1 MKTLIL
7 CIDRDNDLGRKA
19 NFPSPIIGREA
30 NLRAAEALALAD
42 PEDSDT
48 NCLFAAISTYD
59 SLINEGQDA
68 EIVTICGDISVGL
81 NSDTKIAEQLDE
93 VLKKVK
99 ADRVILV
106 SDGAEDEYIIPLVES
121 RIKIDG
127 VKRIVVK
134 QSQTL
139 EGTYYLIKRL
149 MDDEKL
155 QKRFM
160 LPLSIV
166 FLIWGF
172 SAILGAI
179 SVGFSIILMVLG
191 FYLLVRVFHMEK
203 MLTQIGREIITG
215 LKMGRMTLFSAILA
229 ILMVIISLV
238 SAYRLLEG
246 RELVAGEY
254 VIQFINQVLWW
265 MIAAGLLV
273 ALGRVID
280 AYFKEKKV
288 LWTYSILPFT
298 AIAFG
303 LILSASL
310 NILIEVAHEKS
321 LHFIFTQRILSI
333 PFLAKIIGGLLVAF
347 IGSVLYHIL
356 EDIYKEE
363 KK

>member
-1 MKTLIL
+1 MKILVL

-59 SLINEGQDA
+59 SLKKEGQDA

-81 NSDTKIAEQLDE
+81 NSDTKIAEQLDK
-93 VLKKVK
+93 VLGEIR

-106 SDGAEDEYIIPLVES
+106 SDGAEDEYIIPVVES

-155 QKRFM
+155 QRRFM
-160 LPLSIV
+160 LPLSLI
-166 FLIWGF
+166 FLIWGI
-172 SAILGAI
+172 SAVMGAI
-179 SVGFSIILMVLG
+179 SIGFSIILIVLG
-191 FYLLVRVFHMEK
+191 FYLLIRVFHMEK
-203 MLTQIGREIITG
+203 MLTQMGKEIITG
-215 LKMGRMTLFSAILA
+215 LRMGRMTLFSSILA

-246 RELVAGEY
+246 KEMMAGEY
-254 VIQFINQVLWW
+254 VIHFINQVLWW

-298 AIAFG
+298 VIAFG

-310 NILIEVAHEKS
+310 NILLEVINDKS

-333 PFLAKIIGGLLVAF
+333 PFLAKVTGGLLMAF

-356 EDIYKEE
+356 ADVYKEE
-363 KK
+363 RK

>member
-1 MKTLIL
+1 MKTLVL
-7 CIDRDNDLGRKA
+7 CIDRDNDFGRKTD
-19 NFPSPIIGREA
+19 FTSPIIGRED
-30 NLRAAEALALAD
+30 NLRAAQALALSD
-42 PEDSDT
+42 PEDSDS
-48 NCLFAAISTYD
+48 NCLFAAISLYD
-59 SLINEGQDA
+59 SLEDA
-68 EIVTICGDISVGL
+68 EIVTICGDISVGI
-81 NSDTKIAEQLDE
+81 NSDTKIASQLDE
-93 VLKKVK
+93 VLKKIK
-99 ADRVILV
+99 PDRVILV
-106 SDGAEDEYIIPLVES
+106 SDGAEDEYIIPLIES

-155 QKRFM
+155 QRRFM
-160 LPLSIV
+160 LPLALI
-166 FLIWGF
+166 FLIWGL
-172 SAILGAI
+172 SAILGAM
-179 SVGFSIILMVLG
+179 SVGFSIILIVLG
-191 FYLLVRVFHMEK
+191 LYLLVRVFHMEK
-203 MLTQIGREIITG
+203 MLAEMGRELITG
-215 LKMGRMTLFSAILA
+215 LKMGRMTLFSSVLA
-229 ILMVIISLV
+229 VFMVIISLV

-246 RELVAGEY
+246 KELVAGEY
-254 VIQFINQVLWW
+254 VIKFINEILWW
-265 MIAAGLLV
+265 IISAALIV

-288 LWTYSILPFT
+288 LWSYSILPFT

-310 NILIEVAHEKS
+310 NVLLEVIHEKS
-321 LHFIFTQRILSI
+321 LHFILTQRILSV
-333 PFLAKIIGGLLVAF
+333 PFLGKIIGGLLIAF

>member
-1 MKTLIL
+1 MKKLVL

-30 NLRAAEALALAD
+30 NLKAAEALALAD

-59 SLINEGQDA
+59 ELQQKGEDA

-81 NSDTKIAEQLDE
+81 NSDTKIAEQLDN
-93 VLKKVK
+93 VLEKVM
-99 ADRVILV
+99 ADSVILV

-121 RIKIDG
+121 RVKIDG

-160 LPLSIV
+160 LPLSLI
-166 FLIWGF
+166 FLIWGI
-172 SAILGAI
+172 SAIIGII
-179 SVGFSIILMVLG
+179 SIGFSIILIVLG
-191 FYLLVRVFHMEK
+191 LYLLVRVFHMEK
-203 MLTQIGREIITG
+203 MLAQMGKEIITG
-215 LKMGRMTLFSAILA
+215 LKMGRMTLFSSILA
-229 ILMVIISLV
+229 ILMIIISFV

-246 RELVAGEY
+246 KGFLAGEY
-254 VIQFINQVLWW
+254 VIHFINQILWW
-265 MIAAGLLV
+265 TIAAGLLI
-273 ALGRVID
+273 ALGRFID

-288 LWTYSILPFT
+288 LWSYSILPFT

-310 NILIEVAHEKS
+310 NILLEVANEKS

-333 PFLAKIIGGLLVAF
+333 PFLAKIIGGLLMAF

-356 EDIYKEE
+356 ADIYKEE